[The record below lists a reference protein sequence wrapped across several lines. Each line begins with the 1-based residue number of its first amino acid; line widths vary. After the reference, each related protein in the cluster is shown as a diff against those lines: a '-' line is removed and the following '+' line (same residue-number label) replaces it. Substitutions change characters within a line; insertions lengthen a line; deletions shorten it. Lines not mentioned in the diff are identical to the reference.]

1 MTSPR
6 PDPGRPGEGPPAEHG
21 SVESTATAEPG
32 RRGRK
37 RSSGLRNAVEWVVV
51 IGGALLVA
59 LLVKTFLVQA
69 FYIPSESMLTTLE
82 VGDRVLVNKV
92 SYDLHDVNRGDIVVF
107 EKPPGEG
114 GDIDDLIKRAIGL
127 PGETIEGRDGHVL
140 VDGEVLDEPY
150 LDEGVVTGDFGPVEV
165 GEGQLFMMGDNRENS
180 RDSRFFGPIDE
191 ELVVGR
197 AFLRVWPPG
206 ALGTL

>member
-1 MTSPR
+1 MTSPS
-6 PDPGRPGEGPPAEHG
+6 PDPGRPGDGPLPEHG
-21 SVESTATAEPG
+21 SAEATTTAERG

-140 VDGEVLDEPY
+140 IDGEVLDEPY

-180 RDSRFFGPIDE
+180 RDSRFFGPIAE